1 MTKEFEIG
9 DTVRLISGGPL
20 MTVNEYNEEK
30 DLVDCI
36 WFNIDENV
44 CTSTFKGAVVMPDDD
59 DFDIDDFDF
68 DDEDEDD
75 DDDDEE
81 WDEETEEEKEK

>member
-20 MTVNEYNEEK
+20 MTVNEYNDEK

-36 WFNIDENV
+36 WFNMDEIL
-44 CTSTFKGAVVMPDDD
+44 CTGTFKGEVVMIDV
-59 DFDIDDFDF
+59 DDFDF
-68 DDEDEDD
+68 EDYEFDEEDEDD
-75 DDDDEE
+75 DDEEE
-81 WDEETEEEKEK
+81 WEEELDEKKEK

>member
-20 MTVNEYNEEK
+20 MTVNEYNDEK

-36 WFNIDENV
+36 WFNMDEIL
-44 CTSTFKGAVVMPDDD
+44 CTGTFKGEVVMIDV
-59 DFDIDDFDF
+59 DDFDF
-68 DDEDEDD
+68 DDFEFDEEEDED
-75 DDDDEE
+75 EE
-81 WDEETEEEKEK
+81 WEEELDEKEEK

>member
-20 MTVNEYNEEK
+20 MTVNEFNEEK

-44 CTSTFKGAVVMPDDD
+44 CTSTFKGAVVMHDDD
-59 DFDIDDFDF
+59 DFDMDDFDF
-68 DDEDEDD
+68 ED

-81 WDEETEEEKEK
+81 WEEEVDEEEEK